1 MKKVWILAAIMM
13 IALLCGCQA
22 NEDTG
27 ADYGDDFSKAQEI
40 AVIPAGTSEVT
51 KIISSGDDIKA
62 FVSGMDIE
70 SWKLAELPEGAVEVG
85 TFGLSQEKT
94 IKLGQTDTDGTLY
107 DVATI
112 TLYEEPY
119 INADIVGVDMD
130 MTFQVSEG
138 AADHLKGYFE

>member
-94 IKLGQTDTDGTLY
+94 IKLVRPILTERFT
-107 DVATI
+107 
-112 TLYEEPY
+112 
-119 INADIVGVDMD
+119 M
-130 MTFQVSEG
+130 
-138 AADHLKGYFE
+138 

>member
-1 MKKVWILAAIMM
+1 MKKVWILAAVMM

-27 ADYGDDFSKAQEI
+27 ADYRDDFSKAQLM
-40 AVIPAGTSEVT
+40 AVGPAGTSEVT
-51 KIISSGDDIKA
+51 KIISSGEDIEA

-70 SWKLAELPEGAVEVG
+70 SWKLAKLPEGAVEVG

-119 INADIVGVDMD
+119 IAVEIVGVDMD

>member
-1 MKKVWILAAIMM
+1 M
-13 IALLCGCQA
+13 INNLLIYEK
-22 NEDTG
+22 N
-27 ADYGDDFSKAQEI
+27 
-40 AVIPAGTSEVT
+40 
-51 KIISSGDDIKA
+51 
-62 FVSGMDIE
+62 
-70 SWKLAELPEGAVEVG
+70 
-85 TFGLSQEKT
+85 GLSQEKT

-119 INADIVGVDMD
+119 ITAEIVGVDMD

>member
-1 MKKVWILAAIMM
+1 MKKVWILAAVMM

-27 ADYGDDFSKAQEI
+27 ADYRDDFSKAQEI

-62 FVSGMDIE
+62 FVSDMDIE

-85 TFGLSQEKT
+85 TFRLSQEKT

-119 INADIVGVDMD
+119 IAVEIVGVDMD

>member
-1 MKKVWILAAIMM
+1 MKKVWILAAVMM

-22 NEDTG
+22 SEDTG

-51 KIISSGDDIKA
+51 KIISSDEDIEA
-62 FVSGMDIE
+62 FVLGMDVE
-70 SWKLAELPEGAVEVG
+70 NWKLAELPEGAVEVG

-94 IKLGQTDTDGTLY
+94 IRLGQTDTDGTLY
-107 DVATI
+107 DVAMI

-119 INADIVGVDMD
+119 ITVEIVGIDME
-130 MTFQVSEG
+130 MTLEVSKD

>member
-1 MKKVWILAAIMM
+1 MKKVWILAAVMM

-22 NEDTG
+22 SEDTG

-51 KIISSGDDIKA
+51 KIISSDEDIEA
-62 FVSGMDIE
+62 FVLGMDVE
-70 SWKLAELPEGAVEVG
+70 NWKLAELPEGAVEVG

-94 IKLGQTDTDGTLY
+94 IRLGQTDTDGTLY

-112 TLYEEPY
+112 ILYEEPY
-119 INADIVGVDMD
+119 ITAEIVGLDMD
-130 MTFQVSEG
+130 MTFEVSKD

>member
-1 MKKVWILAAIMM
+1 MKKVWILAAVMM

-27 ADYGDDFSKAQEI
+27 ADYRDDFSKAQEI

-62 FVSGMDIE
+62 FVSDMDIE

-85 TFGLSQEKT
+85 TFRLSQEKT
-94 IKLGQTDTDGTLY
+94 IKLGQTDTAGYAFSTGLCLTEIQKVQCHVY
-107 DVATI
+107 
-112 TLYEEPY
+112 
-119 INADIVGVDMD
+119 
-130 MTFQVSEG
+130 G
-138 AADHLKGYFE
+138 AQSGRAGGDPLLHAAV